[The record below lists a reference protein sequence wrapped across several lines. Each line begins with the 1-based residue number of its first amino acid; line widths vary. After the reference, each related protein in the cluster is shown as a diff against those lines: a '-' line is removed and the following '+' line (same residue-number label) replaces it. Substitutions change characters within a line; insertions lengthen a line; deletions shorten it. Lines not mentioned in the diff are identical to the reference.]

1 MQQFAIHFH
10 VIGCCWSR
18 AKVSADL
25 AVNRDAARGDQFI
38 AMTARTDASGG
49 EETIEAQGKVTR
61 VTKVTSLQVVRL
73 CTL

>member
-1 MQQFAIHFH
+1 MQHDRQRRIDMQQFAIHFH

-49 EETIEAQGKVTR
+49 EETI
-61 VTKVTSLQVVRL
+61 
-73 CTL
+73 